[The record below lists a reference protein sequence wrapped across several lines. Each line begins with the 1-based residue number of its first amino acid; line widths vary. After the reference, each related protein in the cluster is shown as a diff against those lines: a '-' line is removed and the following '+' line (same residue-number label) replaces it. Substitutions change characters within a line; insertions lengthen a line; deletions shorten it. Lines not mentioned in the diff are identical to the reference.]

1 MIGPN
6 PSAADAAAD
15 AANSAGFFRK
25 FELVFRDFPTATS
38 LLGGT
43 LFGVRFFASRKL
55 PRQSLSSIQLCYLIQ
70 WSFSVCDS
78 FDLFILI

>member
-25 FELVFRDFPTATS
+25 FELIFRDFPTATS

-43 LFGVRFFASRKL
+43 LFGVRFLHRLSC
-55 PRQSLSSIQLCYLIQ
+55 QSLSSIQLCYLIQ